1 MMMIL
6 FSHRHSKKDVFL
18 VDTKNEITKDL
29 SEKSPN
35 GHLYFDF
42 NIVRDSMYKYSK
54 KAQETFFSYLF
65 ESYLFAR
72 FAISSEA
79 E

>member
-42 NIVRDSMYKYSK
+42 NIVRDCMYKYSK
-54 KAQETFFSYLF
+54 KA
-65 ESYLFAR
+65 
-72 FAISSEA
+72 
-79 E
+79 